1 MNMIDCATQLNN
13 VSCGILVQN
22 GITHVGRYLPTQ
34 AWKGLTSGEVI
45 AIKSSGLNLISI
57 FESGATQNSYF
68 TNSQG
73 VSDANQAYQLAKSL
87 GQPEGTAI
95 YFTVDFDAQV
105 KDFAAILNY
114 FQGLRNTLT
123 SYKIG
128 VYGKFEVIQLLQSK
142 GLADYFWQTYAWS
155 SGQHAKGLNL
165 FQYKNDI
172 NQYGL
177 NLDLDQIE
185 NDDCGGWNN
194 STLSTFVDNPDGT
207 SPFLTTVQVI
217 AKTDIRQQPDHSSL
231 IIKNGYVGE
240 LYNVIGHLDPDWHE
254 IILDDNG
261 NAGWIDGNNGQN
273 LIDVKNGV
281 PSKTQSYKVQDGQTL
296 TKIASIF
303 TTTVQNL
310 LILNPNI
317 ANPNKI
323 YPGQTIIVPK

>member
-1 MNMIDCATQLNN
+1 MIDCASTITQQIAATLKQNN
-13 VSCGILVQN
+13 IAF
-22 GITHVGRYLPTQ
+22 VGRYLHTG
-34 AWKGLTSGEVI
+34 WKGLTLPEAKTI
-45 AIKSSGLNLISI
+45 QDAGLNIISV
-57 FESGATQNSYF
+57 FETNPTYTGYF
-68 TNSQG
+68 SHDQG
-73 VSDANQAYQLAKSL
+73 VTDANTAYQFAQSL
-87 GQPEGTAI
+87 NQPEGTAI

-114 FQGLRNTLT
+114 FQGLKDTLT

-128 VYGKFEVIQLLQSK
+128 CYGSYNVVQLIQSK
-142 GLADYFWQTYAWS
+142 KLVDYFWQTYAWS
-155 SGQHAKGLNL
+155 SGQHAKGLHL

-172 NQYGL
+172 SQYGL

-185 NDDCGGWNN
+185 NADCGSWNN
-194 STLSTFVDNPDGT
+194 STLSTFVDNPGGT

-281 PSKTQSYKVQDGQTL
+281 PSKTQSYKVQDGQSL

-303 TTTVQNL
+303 TTTVNNL

-317 ANPNKI
+317 TNPNKI
-323 YPGQTIIVPK
+323 YAGQTIIVPK